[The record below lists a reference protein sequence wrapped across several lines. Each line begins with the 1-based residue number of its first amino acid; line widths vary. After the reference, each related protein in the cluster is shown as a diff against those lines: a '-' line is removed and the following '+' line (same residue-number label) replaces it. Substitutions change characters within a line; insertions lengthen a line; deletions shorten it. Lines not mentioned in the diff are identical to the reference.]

1 MVVIAKTI
9 ILVHLN
15 DESLQIC
22 LQMHLDICQT
32 LKKEMEELSEVYQR
46 VMF

>member
-1 MVVIAKTI
+1 MVVIAKMI

-22 LQMHLDICQT
+22 HQMHLDICQT
-32 LKKEMEELSEVYQR
+32 LKEMEELSEVYQH